1 MDNLETTNWLLA
13 VVAVA
18 GAVQTLLLI
27 GLAVAGY
34 RLVRQVGDVAQTL
47 ETRHVE
53 PLRRQVDGVLT
64 QMDEVLSDVHAITAR
79 ISQRTERVDD
89 AISGTIERVD
99 ETAEHLAHR
108 VRDRV
113 AQATGVVRGIRAAIA
128 SVLTTDP
135 AAKPPA
141 QAGGQL

>member
-1 MDNLETTNWLLA
+1 MDNLDTTNWLLA

-18 GAVQTLLLI
+18 SAVQTLLLS
-27 GLAVAGY
+27 GLAVVGY
-34 RLVRQVGDVAQTL
+34 RLFRQVGDVAQTL

-64 QMDEVLSDVHAITAR
+64 QMDEVLSEVHAITAR
-79 ISQRTERVDD
+79 ISQRTERVDH

-108 VRDRV
+108 VRDKV

-128 SVLTTDP
+128 SVLTTDS

-141 QAGGQL
+141 QAGGNL